1 MNGISIHQR
10 HRNRAILAALLSV
23 RSALPAWAAEPV
35 AVTGPIATAQ
45 VSEQTPFLRLLPSS
59 DAQSPTGEIS
69 EPVAATGT
77 APALV
82 PTAESG
88 ASSPAPRPPYAT
100 PATPAASV
108 ATPLAQ
114 WRLAP
119 IRIWGDIGYD
129 FRRTSVE
136 GQSAFT
142 RHSAVANVNAST
154 YIYEPWVAVVSAGL
168 GVTLSRLNDG
178 GASGGD
184 KFVTGSARVNIF
196 PMSRFP
202 FEARYLR
209 SDSGTDVDLGADQ
222 RYRLTRYGETQRY
235 RSEEGTQQYLASF
248 DRFTQDSGEV
258 GKDIQNALQF
268 DASTRVKRDHELQLM
283 ATWNHNQR
291 VNTAERNDYETI
303 LARHAFRPDS
313 TLSLEN
319 SVNFTHTASR
329 YAAAESDLRIFQL
342 SSIAF
347 WRPESKPF
355 TVNGSIRMFSLDNG
369 TGSDSSGTRVVNAS
383 AGINYVFN
391 RNLRVLGGISL
402 SDTNSGGEHN
412 RTAAGTLGATYQGD
426 TIEFGKYR
434 YDWFAG
440 ATGIATGGA
449 SERNGFSTNGVV
461 GNSLSRGF
469 DLGNGAALTFNLS
482 QNLSVLTGAQVE
494 GSKQLF
500 HSGSVTWNKN
510 EPESNAS
517 SFVRLSLTD
526 SRYLDGYRETLQLVN
541 LQFTRTLDLGRD
553 RALSGNMT
561 VQTTRRVSRQPGI
574 EHSVNNGSPETTVSA
589 DLNYR
594 HQNLFGVPRL
604 VFFSQLQINRQE
616 LIQSLGAP
624 SERQLFSWENRLDY
638 NIGQLEM
645 RLLLR
650 LSELDGTQY
659 RLVMLRATRRF

>member
-23 RSALPAWAAEPV
+23 RIALPAWAAEPV
-35 AVTGPIATAQ
+35 AVTGSIATAQ

-59 DAQSPTGEIS
+59 DAQTPTGEIS
-69 EPVAATGT
+69 EPVAATGA

-100 PATPAASV
+100 PATSAASV

-209 SDSGTDVDLGADQ
+209 SDSGTDVDVGADQ
-222 RYRLTRYGETQRY
+222 RYRLTRYGVTQHY

-248 DRFTQDSGEV
+248 DRFTQDGTNV

-283 ATWNHNQR
+283 ASWNHNKR
-291 VNTAERNDYETI
+291 VITAERNDYETI

-347 WRPESKPF
+347 WRPESKPY
-355 TVNGSIRMFSLDNG
+355 TLNGSIRMFSLDNG
-369 TGSDSSGTRVVNAS
+369 TGNDSGGTRVLNAS
-383 AGINYVFN
+383 GGINYMIN
-391 RNLRVLGGISL
+391 SNLRALGGISL
-402 SDTNSGGEHN
+402 SDNNSGGAHN
-412 RTAAGTLGATYQGD
+412 RAGVATVGATYQGD
-426 TIEFGKYR
+426 SIEFSKYR
-434 YDWFAG
+434 YDWFASG
-440 ATGIATGGA
+440 TGIATSGA
-449 SERNGFSTNGVV
+449 SEFNGLSFNGVV
-461 GNSLSRGF
+461 GNALSRGF
-469 DLGNGAALTFNLS
+469 DLGNGAALSFNLS
-482 QNLSVLTGAQVE
+482 QNLSALTGAQVE

-500 HSGSVTWNKN
+500 HSGSVTWNKS
-510 EPESNAS
+510 EPESSAS
-517 SFVRLSLTD
+517 SFIRLSATD
-526 SRYLDGYRETLQLVN
+526 SRYLDGQHETLQLVN

-553 RALSGNMT
+553 RALSGNLT
-561 VQTTRRVSRQPGI
+561 VQTTRRVSKRPGFENSI
-574 EHSVNNGSPETTVSA
+574 NVGNPETTVSA
-589 DLNYR
+589 DLNFR
-594 HQNLFGVPRL
+594 QQNLFGVPRL
-604 VFFSQLQINRQE
+604 IFFSQLQINRQE
-616 LIQSLGAP
+616 LTQSLGAP

-638 NIGQLEM
+638 NIGRLETRM
-645 RLLLR
+645 MLR

-659 RLVMLRATRRF
+659 WLVMLRATRRF